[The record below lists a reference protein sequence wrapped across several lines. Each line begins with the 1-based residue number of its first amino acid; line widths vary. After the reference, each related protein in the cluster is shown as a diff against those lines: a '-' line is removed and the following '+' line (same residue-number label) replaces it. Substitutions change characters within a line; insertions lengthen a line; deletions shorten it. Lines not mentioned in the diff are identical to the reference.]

1 MSRFKPSKTLYLKPE
16 GIGCKHET
24 VIWAYGFG
32 ISSKWCDYL
41 N

>member
-1 MSRFKPSKTLYLKPE
+1 MSRFKPSKTLYLKQ